1 MRVLFG
7 DCTFDSEARTLVRG
21 DENVRLSGKAFQ
33 LLELL
38 LAARPNP
45 MSKSDLF
52 ARLWPDT
59 FVSEANLASLVKEIR
74 AAIGDDAR
82 APRFVRTVHRF
93 GYAFSAPVT
102 ETPERSGIE
111 SIAVLPFANRSG
123 NADLD
128 YLADGLAESLI
139 NTLASIEGLR
149 VAPRAS
155 SFRYRDA
162 NLGIVRREL
171 NVRAALTGRVRVVA
185 DAVNLQVELIDLAKD
200 AQLWGRQFQAPIRGI
215 FTLEE
220 ELSRDVVTALRLRV
234 TGETDR
240 RLRKRYTESASAY
253 QLYLKGRHHWNR
265 RTAEGIERAIFFFES
280 AIGADG
286 AYAPAYSGLADCYI
300 ALASRDL
307 YPSLQ
312 LMPKAETAARRALEL
327 DAELA
332 EAHASMGAIHEVFH
346 WKWERAQEEYLTA
359 LRLNPGYVTA
369 RLWYAL
375 ALAHR
380 GRIADALAQ
389 MSVAAESD
397 PLSFMVNANTAV
409 VHYLGRAYDEAEELC
424 HRALEINPHHE
435 PAHFTLGLAHQQRGR
450 FDNAR
455 AELEKALGISRGEPH
470 VVAAL
475 GALERSR
482 ARLDALAEL
491 SLTRDVSPV
500 HFATVHVAL
509 GENDQALEWL
519 ERALEA
525 RSGWLVYLA
534 TEPRF
539 DALRGDE
546 RFSVILSRVDGE
558 GSPPDGARLVQ
569 PEVVLRRL
577 RGSG

>member
-7 DCTFDSEARTLVRG
+7 DFTLDSDARTLLRG
-21 DENVRLSGKAFQ
+21 SENVRLSGKAFQ

-45 MSKSDLF
+45 ISKTDLF

-59 FVSEANLASLVKEIR
+59 FVSEANLASLIKEIR

-82 APRFVRTVHRF
+82 SPKFVRTAHRF
-93 GYAFSAPVT
+93 GYAFSGAVT
-102 ETPERSGIE
+102 ETPERGGIE

-123 NADLD
+123 NPDLD
-128 YLADGLAESLI
+128 YLTDGLAESLI
-139 NTLASIEGLR
+139 NTLTNIEGLR
-149 VAPRAS
+149 VVPRAS
-155 SFRYRDA
+155 SFRYREADLA
-162 NLGIVRREL
+162 NVRREL
-171 NVRAALTGRVRVVA
+171 NVRAALTGRIRVA
-185 DAVNLQVELIDLAKD
+185 GDTVNLQVELIDLAKD
-200 AQLWGRQFQAPIRGI
+200 AQLWGRQFQAPLRGI
-215 FTLEE
+215 FALEE
-220 ELSRDVVTALRLRV
+220 ELSRDVVTALRLRI

-240 RLRKRYTESASAY
+240 RLRKRYTESAAAY

-280 AIGADG
+280 AIDADS
-286 AYAPAYSGLADCYI
+286 AYAPAYSGLADSYI

-327 DAELA
+327 DGELA

-346 WKWERAQEEYLTA
+346 WNWDRTQEEYLTA

-369 RLWYAL
+369 RQWYAL

-380 GRIADALAQ
+380 GRFAEALAQ
-389 MSVAAESD
+389 MAVAAESD
-397 PLSFMVNANTAV
+397 PLSFHLNASTAV
-409 VHYLGRAYDEAEELC
+409 VHYLARAYDDAEELC

-450 FDNAR
+450 TAE
-455 AELEKALGISRGEPH
+455 AAHELERALAISRGEPH

-475 GALERSR
+475 GALECSR
-482 ARLDALAEL
+482 ERLEALAEL

-500 HFATVHVAL
+500 HFATVYVAL
-509 GENDQALEWL
+509 GEHERALEWL
-519 ERALEA
+519 ERAVDV

-539 DALRGDE
+539 DALRANP
-546 RFSVILSRVDGE
+546 RFEEMVRSVLG
-558 GSPPDGARLVQ
+558 
-569 PEVVLRRL
+569 
-577 RGSG
+577 

>member
-1 MRVLFG
+1 MRLLFG

-21 DENVRLSGKAFQ
+21 AETVRLSGKAFQ

-45 MSKSDLF
+45 VSKTDLF
-52 ARLWPDT
+52 AKLWPDT
-59 FVSEANLASLVKEIR
+59 FVSEANLASLIKEIR
-74 AAIGDDAR
+74 AAIDDDAR
-82 APRFVRTVHRF
+82 APRFVRTAHRF
-93 GYAFSAPVT
+93 GYAFSGPVT

-111 SIAVLPFANRSG
+111 SIAVLPFANKSG
-123 NADLD
+123 HADLD
-128 YLADGLAESLI
+128 YLTDGLAESLI
-139 NTLASIEGLR
+139 NTLTSIEGLR

-155 SFRYRDA
+155 SFRYRESD
-162 NLGIVRREL
+162 LGNVRREL
-171 NVRAALTGRVRVVA
+171 NVRAALTGRIRVVG
-185 DAVNLQVELIDLAKD
+185 DAVNLQVELIDLVKD

-215 FTLEE
+215 FALEE
-220 ELSRDVVTALRLRV
+220 ELSRDVVTALRLRIS
-234 TGETDR
+234 GETDR
-240 RLRKRYTESASAY
+240 RLRKRYTESAGAY

-280 AIGADG
+280 AIDADS

-312 LMPKAETAARRALEL
+312 LMPKAEAAARRALEL
-327 DAELA
+327 DGELS

-346 WKWERAQEEYLTA
+346 WQWDRAQEEYLTA

-369 RLWYAL
+369 RQWYAL

-380 GRIADALAQ
+380 GRIPEALAQ
-389 MSVAAESD
+389 MTVAAESD
-397 PLSFMVNANTAV
+397 PLSFHLNANTAV
-409 VHYLGRAYDEAEELC
+409 VHYLGRAYDDAEEFC
-424 HRALEINPHHE
+424 NRALEINPHHE

-450 FDNAR
+450 VEEAR
-455 AELEKALGISRGEPH
+455 GELERALTISRGEPH

-475 GALERSR
+475 GALEQSR

-509 GENDQALEWL
+509 GEHEQALEWL
-519 ERALEA
+519 ERAYES

-539 DALRGDE
+539 DALRGE
-546 RFSVILSRVDGE
+546 ARFEELLE
-558 GSPPDGARLVQ
+558 
-569 PEVVLRRL
+569 RL
-577 RGSG
+577 R

>member
-21 DENVRLSGKAFQ
+21 ADTVRLSGKAFQ

-45 MSKSDLF
+45 IAKSDLF

-74 AAIGDDAR
+74 AAIADDAR

-93 GYAFSAPVT
+93 GYAFSAPAT

-123 NADLD
+123 HADLD

-155 SFRYRDA
+155 AFRYRDA
-162 NLGIVRREL
+162 DLGVVRREL
-171 NVRAALTGRVRVVA
+171 NVRAALTGRVRVVG

-215 FTLEE
+215 FALEE
-220 ELSRDVVTALRLRV
+220 ELSRDVVTALRLRI

-240 RLRKRYTESASAY
+240 RLSKRYTESAGAY

-280 AIGADG
+280 AIDADA

-300 ALASRDL
+300 SLASRDL
-307 YPSLQ
+307 YAPLQ
-312 LMPKAETAARRALEL
+312 LMPKAEAAARRALDL

-346 WKWERAQEEYLTA
+346 WRWERAQEEYLAA

-369 RLWYAL
+369 RQWYAL

-380 GRIADALAQ
+380 GRIAEALAQ
-389 MSVAAESD
+389 MAVAAESD
-397 PLSFMVNANTAV
+397 PLSFMLNASTAV
-409 VHYLGRAYDEAEELC
+409 VHYLGRAYDEAEEAC
-424 HRALEINPHHE
+424 QRALEINPHHE

-450 FDNAR
+450 FDDAH
-455 AELEKALGISRGEPH
+455 AELERALAISRGEPH

-475 GALERSR
+475 GALERSQ
-482 ARLDALAEL
+482 ARLEALAEL

-509 GENDQALEWL
+509 GETDQALEWL
-519 ERALEA
+519 ARGVEA

-539 DALRGDE
+539 DPLRADE
-546 RFSVILSRVDGE
+546 RFDGILSRVNGE
-558 GSPPDGARLVQ
+558 GS
-569 PEVVLRRL
+569 
-577 RGSG
+577 

>member
-1 MRVLFG
+1 MRLLFG
-7 DCTFDSEARTLVRG
+7 DCTFDSDARTLQRG
-21 DENVRLSGKAFQ
+21 TESVRLSGKAFQ

-45 MSKSDLF
+45 IAKEDLF
-52 ARLWPDT
+52 AKLWPDT

-82 APRFVRTVHRF
+82 APKFVRTVHRF
-93 GYAFSAPVT
+93 GYAFSGPVT
-102 ETPERSGIE
+102 ETPERNAID

-123 NADLD
+123 HADLD
-128 YLADGLAESLI
+128 YLTDGLAESLI
-139 NTLASIEGLR
+139 NTLTTIDGLR

-155 SFRYRDA
+155 SFRYKDDDLA
-162 NLGIVRREL
+162 AVRRDL
-171 NVRAALTGRVRVVA
+171 NVRAVLTGRIRITGDVVS
-185 DAVNLQVELIDLAKD
+185 LQVELIDLARD

-215 FTLEE
+215 FALEE
-220 ELSRDVVTALRLRV
+220 ELSRDVLTALRLRI

-240 RLRKRYTESASAY
+240 RLRKRYTESAAAY

-280 AIGADG
+280 AIDADA
-286 AYAPAYSGLADCYI
+286 AYAPAYSGLADSYI

-307 YPSLQ
+307 YPPLQ
-312 LMPKAETAARRALEL
+312 LMPKAEAAARRALEL
-327 DAELA
+327 DADLA

-346 WKWERAQEEYLTA
+346 GQWERAQEEYLTA

-380 GRIADALAQ
+380 GRNADALAQ
-389 MSVAAESD
+389 IAVASEND
-397 PLSFMVNANTAV
+397 PLSFLINANIAV
-409 VHYLGRAYDEAEELC
+409 IHYLGRDYDAAEEYC
-424 HRALEINPHHE
+424 RRALEINPHHE
-435 PAHFTLGLAHQQRGR
+435 PSHFTLGLAHQQRGR
-450 FDNAR
+450 VDEAH
-455 AELEKALGISRGEPH
+455 AELEKALAISRGEPH

-482 ARLDALAEL
+482 ARLDELAEL
-491 SLTRDVSPV
+491 SLTRDVSAV

-509 GENDQALEWL
+509 GELDRAIEWL
-519 ERALEA
+519 EQAAEA
-525 RSGWLVYLA
+525 RSGWLVYLR

-539 DALRGDE
+539 DPLREHPRFAALVT
-546 RFSVILSRVDGE
+546 S
-558 GSPPDGARLVQ
+558 
-569 PEVVLRRL
+569 
-577 RGSG
+577 

>member
-21 DENVRLSGKAFQ
+21 GETVRISGKAFQ
-33 LLELL
+33 LLEMLI
-38 LAARPNP
+38 AARPNP
-45 MSKSDLF
+45 VAKSDLF
-52 ARLWPDT
+52 AKLWPDT
-59 FVSEANLASLVKEIR
+59 FVSEANLASLIKEIR
-74 AAIGDDAR
+74 QATGDDAR

-93 GYAFSAPVT
+93 GYAFSAPAT
-102 ETPERSGIE
+102 ETPAKSGIE

-123 NADLD
+123 NPDLD

-155 SFRYRDA
+155 AFRYRDA
-162 NLGIVRREL
+162 DLGVVRREL
-171 NVRAALTGRVRVVA
+171 NVRAALAGRVRVVG
-185 DAVNLQVELIDLAKD
+185 DAVNLQVELIDLVKD
-200 AQLWGRQFQAPIRGI
+200 AQLWGRQFQAPLRGI
-215 FTLEE
+215 FALEE

-240 RLRKRYTESASAY
+240 RLRKRYTENSGAY

-280 AIGADG
+280 AIDADA

-300 ALASRDL
+300 SLASRDL
-307 YPSLQ
+307 YPPLQ
-312 LMPKAETAARRALEL
+312 LMPKAETAAQRALDL
-327 DAELA
+327 DPELA

-346 WKWERAQEEYLTA
+346 WRWERAQEEYLTA

-369 RLWYAL
+369 RQWYAL

-380 GRIADALAQ
+380 GRIAEALAQ
-389 MSVAAESD
+389 IKVAAESD
-397 PLSFMVNANTAV
+397 PLSFMLNASTAV
-409 VHYLGRAYDEAEELC
+409 IHYLGRAYDEAEELC

-450 FDNAR
+450 LDDAR
-455 AELEKALGISRGEPH
+455 AEFEKALAISRGEPH

-482 ARLDALAEL
+482 ARLEALSEL

-509 GENDQALEWL
+509 DEPEEALRWL
-519 ERALEA
+519 ERAVEA

-539 DALRGDE
+539 DALKGNSAFDE
-546 RFSVILSRVDGE
+546 IVRTLSE
-558 GSPPDGARLVQ
+558 GSLMRTRQ
-569 PEVVLRRL
+569 R
-577 RGSG
+577 

>member
-7 DCTFDSEARTLVRG
+7 DCVFDSDARTLACGGEPVRI
-21 DENVRLSGKAFQ
+21 SGKAFQ

-38 LAARPNP
+38 IAARPNP
-45 MSKSDLF
+45 IAKADLF

-59 FVSEANLASLVKEIR
+59 FVSEANLASLIKEIR
-74 AAIGDDAR
+74 QATGDDAR

-93 GYAFSAPVT
+93 GYAFSAPAT
-102 ETPERSGIE
+102 ETPEKSGID
-111 SIAVLPFANRSG
+111 SVAVLPFANRSG
-123 NADLD
+123 NPDLD

-162 NLGIVRREL
+162 DLGVVRREL
-171 NVRAALTGRVRVVA
+171 NVRAALTGRVRIVG
-185 DAVNLQVELIDLAKD
+185 DAVNLQVELIDLVKD
-200 AQLWGRQFQAPIRGI
+200 DQLWGRQFQAPLRGI
-215 FTLEE
+215 FALEE
-220 ELSRDVVTALRLRV
+220 ELSRDVVTALRLRI

-240 RLRKRYTESASAY
+240 RLRKRYTENSGAY

-280 AIGADG
+280 AIDADA

-307 YPSLQ
+307 YPPLQ
-312 LMPKAETAARRALEL
+312 LMPKADAAARRALDL

-346 WKWERAQEEYLTA
+346 WRWEQAQEEYLTA

-369 RLWYAL
+369 RQWYAL

-380 GRIADALAQ
+380 GRISEALAQ
-389 MSVAAESD
+389 IEVASESD
-397 PLSFMVNANTAV
+397 PLSFMLNASTAV
-409 VHYLGRAYDEAEELC
+409 IHYLGRAWDEADDFC

-450 FDNAR
+450 FDDAR
-455 AELEKALGISRGEPH
+455 AEFEKALAISRGEPH

-482 ARLDALAEL
+482 ARLEALSEL

-509 GENDQALEWL
+509 GEFDEALRWL
-519 ERALEA
+519 ERAVEV

-539 DALRGDE
+539 DPLRGEE
-546 RFSVILSRVDGE
+546 RFAAILDRMALDGLQPV
-558 GSPPDGARLVQ
+558 PPAGEA
-569 PEVVLRRL
+569 
-577 RGSG
+577 G